1 MNKIKFI
8 LVSGLV
14 AMLSVFSAS
23 AQTLNDVKINE
34 VLVDNVADF
43 EDDFGMHSSWIEF
56 FNSSHGTIDIGG
68 CYLSNDP
75 DNLTMYIIPKA
86 DVLTKISPRQHVL
99 FWADGLPYRGTFHIS
114 FKINEGETIY
124 FVSSDGKTILDQVT
138 IPVGLQ
144 PDQSYGRDVDGIGE
158 WNIREWTSPS
168 TNNSGVDDK
177 SKAQI
182 MGEQD
187 PHGFTITIIAMA
199 IVFTALLLLFIVF
212 KFVGKFNIFILNR
225 KSNKTSASNAE
236 EEAPVV
242 DIKDTPAAAYAAIA
256 MALYLYQKEEEAHD
270 FESLM
275 LTQKHTDRTY
285 SPWSSKIY
293 NLRQTPTI
301 KKNQR

>member
-1 MNKIKFI
+1 MNRIKFI
-8 LVSGLV
+8 LVSGIV
-14 AMLSVFSAS
+14 AMLSVFSVS
-23 AQTLNDVKINE
+23 AQTLNDVKLNE
-34 VLVDNVADF
+34 VLVNNVADF

-75 DNLTMYIIPKA
+75 NNLTMYIIPKA
-86 DVLTKISPRQHVL
+86 DVLTKISPRQHVI
-99 FWADGLPYRGTFHIS
+99 FWADALPYRGTFHVN
-114 FKINEGETIY
+114 FKIKEGETIY
-124 FVSSDGKTILDQVT
+124 FVSSDGRTILDQVT

-144 PDQSYGRDVDGIGE
+144 PDQSYGRDVDGTGDWE
-158 WNIREWTSPS
+158 IRGWTSPS

-187 PHGFTITIIAMA
+187 PHGITITIIAMS
-199 IVFTALLLLFIVF
+199 IVFLALILLYIVF
-212 KFVGKFNIFILNR
+212 KLVGKFNILILNR
-225 KSNKTSASNAE
+225 KSNKASAANAE
-236 EEAPVV
+236 EEAAVV

-256 MALYLYQKEEEAHD
+256 MALHLYQKEEEAHD
-270 FESLM
+270 FESLL

>member
-8 LVSGLV
+8 LVSGIV
-14 AMLSVFSAS
+14 AVISVFGAS
-23 AQTLNDVKINE
+23 AQTLNDIKINE
-34 VLVDNVADF
+34 VLVNNVADF

-75 DNLTMYIIPKA
+75 NNLTMYIIPKA
-86 DVLTKISPRQHVL
+86 DVLTKISPRQHVV
-99 FWADGLPYRGTFHIS
+99 FWADALPYRGTFHVN
-114 FKINEGETIY
+114 FKIKEGETIY
-124 FVSSDGKTILDQVT
+124 FVSSDGRTILDQVT
-138 IPVGLQ
+138 IPTGLLA
-144 PDQSYGRDVDGIGE
+144 DQSYGRDVDGTGNWE
-158 WNIREWTSPS
+158 IRGWTSPS

-187 PHGFTITIIAMA
+187 PHGITITIIAMS
-199 IVFTALLLLFIVF
+199 IVFLALILLYIVF
-212 KFVGKFNIFILNR
+212 KIVGKVNILILNR
-225 KSNKTSASNAE
+225 KSNKASADNPEEQTS
-236 EEAPVV
+236 VV

-293 NLRQTPTI
+293 SLRQIPTI
-301 KKNQR
+301 KKN